1 MSAFVVNID
10 CGPIPDVDPVVFI
23 EQVITSISE
32 QITQLDVEIN
42 MASQGDRGEVKALSE
57 AVATIKSGADKTSAI
72 LRAILADRDKL
83 EVAIAR
89 LEGPGRTLVQLKTL
103 ADLVRALEE
112 EMKSDPEETFGY
124 FAGVAELLVDVKTHL
139 RPFEP
144 YASTPQLKAV
154 AAKVRGGGCEDKEK
168 GGGGGVLAVF
178 CSLCVRVFQGLTFA
192 FNTPVLAPLLSLLA
206 HTHTSYPPPGVQH
219 NAGAGAHGAVARAR
233 DRPPGHDGRREGL

>member
-168 GGGGGVLAVF
+168 GGGGGGACCVLLVVCACVSRAYICVQYS
-178 CSLCVRVFQGLTFA
+178 CSCSPPLT
-192 FNTPVLAPLLSLLA
+192 PCPY
-206 HTHTSYPPPGVQH
+206 THFISPPRCP
-219 NAGAGAHGAVARAR
+219 A
-233 DRPPGHDGRREGL
+233 